1 MCKNSNQPCTLQEEM
16 AIWHEIGYDLANFHL
31 LQEDDHDSRRDSKR
45 QDKFRKRHE
54 GEVS

>member
-1 MCKNSNQPCTLQEEM
+1 M
-16 AIWHEIGYDLANFHL
+16 AIWHEIGYDSANFHL